1 MLATFRSFA
10 ERNYRLFFAGAL
22 ISNVGTW
29 MSRVAQDWLVL
40 VELTDHD
47 ATALG
52 LVTGLQFLPMLL
64 LAPVAGVVADRFAKI
79 RVLTATNVAMCLTSA
94 LLAAL
99 VVTGAAQLWQVYAL
113 AFAQGL
119 AAAVDGPARQAFV
132 SEIVS
137 PDHLSNAV
145 GLNSASFNAARI
157 IGPGVAGLMIA
168 GIGTGPV
175 FAVNAVSFLGYLGAI
190 ARMDGSLLH
199 PAAPARG
206 RGRLV
211 EGLRYVRSRPDILL
225 LLAIVFMFG
234 TFAMNFQMTTALMAT
249 LVYGEGPA
257 EYGLLGSIMA
267 IGSLSAAIWVAS
279 RRRPRLRIILAAL
292 AAYTLLSTA
301 LALAP
306 TYESFAVLLIP
317 VGFTALTVLPTCN
330 AMVQL
335 STAPEMRGRVLA
347 LYMAI
352 FFGGTPLGAP
362 MIGWIGEH
370 WGPRWTI
377 LVGSIAT
384 GLTFVAA
391 SAYVFRRGEL
401 HVRYQRRRPF
411 VTLQRPGVT
420 VVNPLPDDTR

>member
-1 MLATFRSFA
+1 MPATFRSFA

-64 LAPVAGVVADRFAKI
+64 LAPFAGVVADRFPKI
-79 RVLTATNVAMCLTSA
+79 RVLTATNLAMCLTSV

-99 VVTGAAQLWQVYAL
+99 VMTGVAQLWHVYAL
-113 AFAQGL
+113 ALAQGL
-119 AAAVDGPARQAFV
+119 AAAVDGPTRQAFV

-137 PDHLSNAV
+137 PDNLSNAV

-157 IGPGVAGLMIA
+157 VGPGVAGLMIA
-168 GIGTGPV
+168 GVGTGPV
-175 FAVNAVSFLGYLGAI
+175 FAVNAVSFLGYLGVI
-190 ARMDGSLLH
+190 ALMDRALLH
-199 PAAPARG
+199 PAPAARG

-211 EGLRYVRSRPDILL
+211 EGLRYVRSRPDIVLL
-225 LLAIVFMFG
+225 LVIVFMYG

-249 LVYGEGPA
+249 MVYGKGPA

-267 IGSLSAAIWVAS
+267 VGSLSAAIWVAS
-279 RRRPRLRIILAAL
+279 RARPRLRVVLGAL

-306 TYESFAVLLIP
+306 TYEAFAALLIP

-330 AMVQL
+330 ALVQL
-335 STAPEMRGRVLA
+335 SAAPQMRGRVLA

-384 GLTFVAA
+384 GVTFLAA
-391 SAYVFRRGEL
+391 SAYVLRAGDL

-411 VTLQRPGVT
+411 VYLERGGPVI
-420 VVNPLPDDTR
+420 NPIPDDTR